1 MADIFTHIPN
11 WESGITETLEWL
23 TEVRTTRTGKESR
36 RRLRRDPRR
45 SMTFSVT
52 STGDELR
59 RLDGDLWR
67 VGPGPWVM
75 PLWWDVCAGA
85 VFADLGSTVT
95 VSATGIGLHRDWQV
109 GQPAVVRRGD
119 EWMAFEVTTVADD
132 VITGE
137 PYEAVTLTGGT
148 VRAYPAWDVLLT
160 RPAELTRVTAGVA
173 RTTLTAE
180 LVDYRSPAGVS
191 LPDQYLG
198 DDLWLDQPNRV
209 VDVNVEYSRDLE
221 RIDREL
227 GPWRLYSSSGRPFPL
242 RRQLHTYTDR
252 ATLWDRRR
260 WWQTLG
266 GREKRFWA
274 PTYQDDI
281 RLAAPT
287 PGFSDIVIEPIYW
300 TDTYQGDVFR
310 GHFAMRAYGQ
320 PTLVREIESAGMDGQ
335 GNEILQ
341 FFSQAPI
348 PADYPVRQ
356 LCWCEPV
363 RLASDRIDIQWISA
377 GVANVSLGVRAVD
390 DDL

>member
-11 WESGITETLEWL
+11 WEAGITETLEWL
-23 TEVRTTRTGKESR
+23 TDVQTTRTGKESR

-52 STGDELR
+52 STGDDLR

-75 PLWWDVCAGA
+75 PLWWDVRAGVQMA
-85 VFADLGSTVT
+85 VAGEDIAL
-95 VSATGIGLHRDWQV
+95 SAPGIGLHRDWQV
-109 GQPAVVRRGD
+109 GRPGVVRRGAD
-119 EWMAFEVTTVADD
+119 WLAGEVTVVSDD
-132 VITGE
+132 YVELTLDE
-137 PYEAVTLTGGT
+137 PTDWAAGT

-160 RPAELTRVTAGVA
+160 RPAELARVTAGVA

-180 LVDYRSPAGVS
+180 LVNYRSPAGIS
-191 LPDQYLG
+191 LDDQYLG
-198 DDLWLDQPNRV
+198 DDLFLDQPNRV
-209 VDVNVEYSRDLE
+209 VDVSVEYSRDLE

-227 GPWRLYSSSGRPFPL
+227 GPWRLYSPSGRPFPL

-252 ATLWDRRR
+252 AKLWDRRR

-266 GREKRFWA
+266 GRHTRFWA

-281 RLAAPT
+281 RLAQAAP
-287 PGFSDIVIEPIYW
+287 GASVLIVEPIRW
-300 TDTYQGDVFR
+300 AETYQGDQFR
-310 GHFAMRAYGQ
+310 SHIAARAYGQ
-320 PTLVREIESAGMDGQ
+320 PTLAREIESAIDLGDI
-335 GNEILQ
+335 EILQ
-341 FFSQAPI
+341 YPSQAPI

-356 LCWCEPV
+356 ICWCEPV